1 MPAVRTLFNG
11 APFQIYNP
19 QPVAPKRHLTFTE
32 KLKILD
38 FYHEHKARLT
48 QQQVVTRVKA
58 MGYTSFAQSTLSGY
72 LKDEPRIRAYMSAN
86 PSRLH
91 FKQQTSVKLPE
102 VEAALFEWIKQ
113 RHGGGIRLTGA
124 LICEK
129 AREFCRL
136 FDIPEA
142 QTLKFSNGWLS
153 RLKARF
159 GLRVYKFHGEA
170 ASAPIDTLDTEVQ
183 RVKELIELYD
193 ARDVFNVDETAL
205 FFRLPPTTG
214 LAFEQMSG
222 IKADKIRLTY
232 LLGANMDGSEKL
244 KPLVIG
250 RARRPRCFDR
260 VEASDLGFYYFWNST
275 AWMVQSIWH
284 NFLSDLNTRMAQQH
298 RHILLLIDNAPSH
311 RHTASDYPNLRIEPL
326 APNLTAW
333 IQPMDAGII
342 RCFKAHYR
350 NGLTRLVLDRDNAGI
365 EKIYN
370 ISQLE
375 GMRLAAAAWDAVS
388 ASTIANC
395 WRHTRLASTEESFAQ
410 TSDSELAAT
419 QTAQAL
425 QAEVMQH
432 PNLLEPEFEQMM
444 ASLSISPPT
453 ERELT
458 DQEIAD
464 GVSFVVSF

>member
-183 RVKELIELYD
+183 RIKELIELYN

-244 KPLVIG
+244 KPL
-250 RARRPRCFDR
+250 
-260 VEASDLGFYYFWNST
+260 
-275 AWMVQSIWH
+275 SIWH

-298 RHILLLIDNAPSH
+298 RHILLLIDNTPSH